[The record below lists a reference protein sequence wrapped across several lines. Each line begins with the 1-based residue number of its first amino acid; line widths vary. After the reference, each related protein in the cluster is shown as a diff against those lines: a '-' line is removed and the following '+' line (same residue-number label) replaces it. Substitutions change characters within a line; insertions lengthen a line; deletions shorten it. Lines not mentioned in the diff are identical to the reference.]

1 MPEDQVQFGTFPE
14 RLKLI
19 SPILSR
25 AENLPCLEKETLV
38 HKICRHLN
46 ASAHGIICAVKCSQ
60 DDCKASYPPQILPV
74 FDILASVLRIQ
85 CPSRTNELH
94 DICFFVRAVVD
105 FLRCRECLESALGFI
120 LALCKCSGGSFSW
133 MSQLTSE
140 TPDSLPV
147 LLFLVTIEVELKLR
161 LPTYLEGYLE
171 INSADVSVAQICLE
185 LLSLLIAEIAEAGR
199 ESANNVGDNI
209 MASFSDET
217 LSSILKRLIGL
228 GGLMATSLAP
238 EDNSAPPDTPPDPTS
253 SKTIYPT
260 PLALHVL
267 AVYLQWSQY
276 VYKNR
281 FLAVGSKNECI
292 AAFDETLFQPTYSSA
307 SNLYDTLARSFET
320 DVWNPLQPLMRIVIP
335 EAFRPTHPTGTSKS
349 LTLCRKLIL
358 RLARLFPAVV
368 VNSLDTGFILSLLVD
383 RSTGGVALLKSP
395 MGMSYLR
402 DICNLLETSQIC
414 YEINDSKESNAS
426 IDVIGRLTSVL
437 GLAAAGSTI
446 LDHFNAEVNGQCC
459 DRCKIAA
466 QAQLAGGFCD
476 IMVMLRTL
484 VVNAWLIEFALRLG
498 PSRLFDPVVPVVPGE
513 EETYV
518 STWISE
524 AALTVLRKLVK
535 LEPSSFLDWNFYYHQ
550 DHTLRGFYTPC
561 TLRNS
566 AEAVLQC
573 CRNNCS
579 YSSAFRAAWQCSTT
593 PSRQLLLLEILQ
605 AQAPHERH
613 HFEGAQRWVLDCA
626 IGIGVDEA
634 LQRAISGDGDDG
646 GANRGVSVESGVSV
660 TGSRAL
666 CVVTTQLH
674 IHCSGITQCVG
685 NRTQICNRRPIIV
698 LHLYPI

>member
-1 MPEDQVQFGTFPE
+1 MLFRQVDESEFSFLSRSITSVADSLSCEDLLELVDAILEVDIAALPE

-25 AENLPCLEKETLV
+25 AEKLPCLEKVTLIQ
-38 HKICRHLN
+38 KICRHLS
-46 ASAHGIICAVKCSQ
+46 ASAHGIICAIKCNQ

-85 CPSRTNELH
+85 CPSRINELH

-105 FLRCRECLESALGFI
+105 FLQSRVVHFSSECLESALGFI

-133 MSQLTSE
+133 LSQLTSE
-140 TPDSLPV
+140 TPGDLPV

-161 LPTYLEGYLE
+161 LPTHLDGYSE
-171 INSADVSVAQICLE
+171 IDSADVNVAQICLE

-199 ESANNVGDNI
+199 ESANNVDDNI
-209 MASFSDET
+209 MALFSDET

-228 GGLMATSLAP
+228 GGLMATSLTP
-238 EDNSAPPDTPPDPTS
+238 EDNSALTDTSSGSTS
-253 SKTIYPT
+253 SKTVYPT

-267 AVYLQWSQY
+267 AVYLQWSLH

-307 SNLYDTLARSFET
+307 SNLYDTLARGFET
-320 DVWNPLQPLMRIVIP
+320 NVWDPLQPLLRIVIP
-335 EAFRPTHPTGTSKS
+335 EAFRPTHPTGTSKL

-368 VNSLDTGFILSLLVD
+368 VNSLDTGFMLSLLVD

-414 YEINDSKESNAS
+414 YETNDSKESSAS

-459 DRCKIAA
+459 NRCKIAA
-466 QAQLAGGFCD
+466 QAQLAEGFCD
-476 IMVMLRTL
+476 LMVMLRTL
-484 VVNAWLIEFALRLG
+484 VVNVWLIEFALRLG
-498 PSRLFDPVVPVVPGE
+498 PSRLFDPGE
-513 EETYV
+513 EEAYV

-524 AALTVLRKLVK
+524 AVLTVLRKLVK
-535 LEPSSFLDWNFYYHQ
+535 LEPSSLLDWNFYYHQ

-579 YSSAFRAAWQCSTT
+579 YSSAFRAAWQCRYAEVAS
-593 PSRQLLLLEILQ
+593 EI
-605 AQAPHERH
+605 APIDR
-613 HFEGAQRWVLDCA
+613 DCVA
-626 IGIGVDEA
+626 A
-634 LQRAISGDGDDG
+634 SFQ
-646 GANRGVSVESGVSV
+646 
-660 TGSRAL
+660 
-666 CVVTTQLH
+666 
-674 IHCSGITQCVG
+674 
-685 NRTQICNRRPIIV
+685 
-698 LHLYPI
+698 